1 MDDLAWAL
9 QLDFEQMKNVDVD
22 NICRDSLVDI
32 RDVVVNPA
40 LPPRERLA
48 NYIRQ
53 IKNPY
58 LFKCGKMTVQVEF
71 ADTNESLED
80 RLKACF
86 LSLSQ

>member
-1 MDDLAWAL
+1 MSKST
-9 QLDFEQMKNVDVD
+9 QVEQFNFEEMKNIDAY
-22 NICRDSLVDI
+22 NICKDTLVDI
-32 RDVVVNPA
+32 RDVVVDPF
-40 LPPRERLA
+40 LPPSERLA

-58 LFKCGKMTVQVEF
+58 LFKCGKLTVQVEF
-71 ADTNESLED
+71 AESNETLED